1 VTRAPRTFPLEVR
14 TRPAG
19 AGYTAIVELRLGGG
33 AVEVL
38 AAELEDT
45 EFAAIRRAMAR
56 AGERLSLRLV
66 AEATAPSSCP
76 VHGIACPD
84 GPLLKGREKK

>member
-1 VTRAPRTFPLEVR
+1 MTRAPRTFPLEVR

-19 AGYTAIVELRLGGG
+19 AGYTAIVELGG
-33 AVEVL
+33 EVL

-45 EFAAIRRAMAR
+45 EFAAIHRAMAR